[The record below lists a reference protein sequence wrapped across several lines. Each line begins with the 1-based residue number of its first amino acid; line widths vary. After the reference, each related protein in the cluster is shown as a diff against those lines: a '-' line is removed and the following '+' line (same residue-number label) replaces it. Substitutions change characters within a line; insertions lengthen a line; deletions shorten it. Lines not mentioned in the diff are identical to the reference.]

1 MGAFDCQKCERA
13 RTHTPLLFGLAG
25 QYKGRRNGSGKMFML
40 ITRDFI
46 DTGDALGEAEEGE
59 DAGFISS
66 STSSSRLGV
75 TCFFPLSLDDEVDRD
90 LATF

>member
-1 MGAFDCQKCERA
+1 
-13 RTHTPLLFGLAG
+13 
-25 QYKGRRNGSGKMFML
+25 ML

-75 TCFFPLSLDDEVDRD
+75 TCFFPLSSDDEVDRD